1 MAFKPVKNRG
11 GFSPSARRH
20 ATQLDAIGVDFLHRR
35 NGDGST
41 SRKSGGR
48 LYAEPSLGELP
59 DFDGFYSLGDVGG
72 KYRIVASSDA
82 RGRFVDRGDA
92 GSEAFNFPAL
102 GFFGKGKGAV
112 SKLTTL
118 GTVPN
123 FDGRACYQFNLDL
136 FTTRNGKSLTPY
148 SSAFACAPHNEYMLT
163 NYHGGRVL
171 EVEGEPV
178 FQFATSFMNVM
189 TGGEFAGQH
198 SPIYMI
204 HTKDGAT
211 IGDIIVKENQIQ
223 AAPRVAHLGP
233 SRRVMMCITLWPTY
247 SPTIAPTSATPG
259 LYFQDSL
266 DGGRHWNLTSAL
278 DSVFGDGL
286 DQLKA
291 ACGAWTP
298 AKAVVWNKA
307 VQGAR
312 LTTYQPQPNTDV
324 FVAVCPYAAN
334 VSGTL
339 TAMGRVKLGKRD
351 PMTGQFVVASTL
363 YDGTIEQA
371 VTFAGSGGIEFYRDG
386 AAGVLLFVRPVTGTE
401 WGEPRAVIW
410 TDGESHSYIGAMPMA
425 NQFTGIVTAA
435 ARRELLCPMFDGQ
448 FSLYG
453 STDGLQWSRRA
464 TISPVG
470 TPPNAADHDLALQ
483 NFGQITL
490 LRNDNFPAILTPS
503 APWASDYRRSND

>member
-1 MAFKPVKNRG
+1 MPFKPVKQRG
-11 GFSPSARRH
+11 GNSPSGRRH
-20 ATQLDAIGVDFLHRR
+20 ARQLDAIGCAYLHRN
-35 NGDGST
+35 NGDGSV
-41 SRKSGGR
+41 SKKSGSR
-48 LYAEPSLGELP
+48 LAAYGGPDEPYEV
-59 DFDGFYSLGDVGG
+59 DGYYSLGLVGG
-72 KYRIVASSDA
+72 GYRICASSDA
-82 RGRFVDRGDA
+82 RGAFVDRGAA
-92 GSEAFNFPAL
+92 GTEAFNFPAL
-102 GFFGKGKGAV
+102 GFFGRGKGAV
-112 SKLTTL
+112 SKMTPT
-118 GTVPN
+118 GTIPN
-123 FDGRACYQFNLDL
+123 FDGRACYRFNLEL
-136 FTTRNGKSLTPY
+136 STTRNGKSLRPFSTV
-148 SSAFACAPHNEYMLT
+148 FACAPYNEYMLT
-163 NYHGGRVL
+163 NYYGGRVL
-171 EVEGEPV
+171 GVADKPT
-178 FQFATSFMNVM
+178 FQFASSFMNVM
-189 TGGEFAGQH
+189 AEGEYAGQH
-198 SPIYMI
+198 SPVYMI
-204 HTKDGAT
+204 HTDEGAT
-211 IGDIIVKENQIQ
+211 IGDVIVKENQIQ

-298 AKAVVWNKA
+298 TKAAVWNKA

-324 FVAVCPYAAN
+324 FMAVCPYAAN

-410 TDGESHSYIGAMPMA
+410 TDGESHSYIGTMPMA